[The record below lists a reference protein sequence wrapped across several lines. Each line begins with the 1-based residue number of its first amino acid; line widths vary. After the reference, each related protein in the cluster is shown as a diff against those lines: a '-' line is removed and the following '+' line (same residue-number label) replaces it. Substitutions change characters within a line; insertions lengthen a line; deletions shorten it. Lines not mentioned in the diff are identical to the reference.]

1 VNHQILDQADRH
13 DGVSHLPD
21 TVSRIGDRANVQRGF
36 DQRRQRHHF
45 NLSSLKR
52 GFQGGGFGRVH
63 RFLLVLTVA
72 FALDSVTD
80 IIDFSPILINV
91 CRAAHLPGTS
101 YGLLRFAYSVVPDIA
116 VHQVLAARFKIP
128 DAPDHAAVILM
139 TDDKAKMGPLVIF
152 NRHILILRCD
162 NLSLLAGK
170 RAIRQGFKRGQNVM
184 VHVFLLF
191 CPA

>member
-1 VNHQILDQADRH
+1 MSAGQ
-13 DGVSHLPD
+13 
-21 TVSRIGDRANVQRGF
+21 T
-36 DQRRQRHHF
+36 
-45 NLSSLKR
+45 
-52 GFQGGGFGRVH
+52 
-63 RFLLVLTVA
+63 
-72 FALDSVTD
+72 
-80 IIDFSPILINV
+80 
-91 CRAAHLPGTS
+91 HLPGTY
-101 YGLLRFAYSVVPDIA
+101 YGLLRFAYSVVPDVT

-152 NRHILILRCD
+152 NRHILILCCD
-162 NLSLLAGK
+162 YLSLLAGK